1 MAEYAKL
8 FRNGGSQAV
17 RLPREHRFP
26 GDRVRITPVDGG
38 LLLRPVYA
46 DVEEWFAAID
56 AAGIGESFPEIWRDQ
71 PPMPEPRAIDFEADE
86 EEQGGDA
93 R

>member
-1 MAEYAKL
+1 MADYAKL

-26 GDRVRITPVDGG
+26 GDRVKVTKLPGG
-38 LLLRPVYA
+38 ILLEPVYA
-46 DVEEWFAAID
+46 DADAWFAAID
-56 AAGIGESFPEIWRDQ
+56 AAGGGAPFMEEGRRQ
-71 PPMPEPRAIDFEADE
+71 PPTPEPRTIDFA
-86 EEQGGDA
+86 GDGESGPA

>member
-26 GDRVRITPVDGG
+26 GDRVTITKVDGG
-38 LLLRPVYA
+38 LLLRPVYT
-46 DVEEWFAAID
+46 DVEAWFAAID
-56 AAGIGESFPEIWRDQ
+56 AAGVGDDFPEVWRDQ
-71 PPMPEPRAIDFEADE
+71 PPMPDLPAIDFEEDE
-86 EEQGGDA
+86 EAPGGPA